1 MEVFMKLT
9 KNMFKVI
16 SDLENIIG
24 SECYNPNSYDGWT
37 YEQGKEFRYPVNIR
51 DKNGDY
57 VKIRSSIMDTPL
69 LDKDDLTAEAI
80 RNMCY
85 RFGSNEMN
93 IGLGLINVLEY
104 LEQRY
109 GLDFN
114 ELEKNRKG

>member
-1 MEVFMKLT
+1 MKLT

-51 DKNGDY
+51 DKKGDY
-57 VKIRSSIMDTPL
+57 VKIRSSIIGTPL
-69 LDKDDLTAEAI
+69 LGKDDLTAEAI
-80 RNMCY
+80 HNMCY

>member
-1 MEVFMKLT
+1 MKLT

-37 YEQGKEFRYPVNIR
+37 YEQGKEFRYHVNIR
-51 DKNGDY
+51 NKDGDF
-57 VKIRSSIMDTPL
+57 VKIRSSVAETSL
-69 LDKDDLTAEAI
+69 LDKEDLTADAI

-93 IGLGLINVLEY
+93 IGRGLINALEY

-109 GLDFN
+109 DLNFN
-114 ELEKNRKG
+114 ELEKSRKG